1 MRRRATGKGG
11 DGATFKRYLKVQLLS
26 NPYKF
31 TCQGLL
37 DNTRRECHFQ
47 FGRRFAAVAI
57 ASSALAICPQV
68 LQAPGGATHGFLV
81 LHF

>member
-1 MRRRATGKGG
+1 MDDDGQRGKGWAIAFAWRYRTTSPLRCGATGKSG

-37 DNTRRECHFQ
+37 DT
-47 FGRRFAAVAI
+47 
-57 ASSALAICPQV
+57 
-68 LQAPGGATHGFLV
+68 
-81 LHF
+81 